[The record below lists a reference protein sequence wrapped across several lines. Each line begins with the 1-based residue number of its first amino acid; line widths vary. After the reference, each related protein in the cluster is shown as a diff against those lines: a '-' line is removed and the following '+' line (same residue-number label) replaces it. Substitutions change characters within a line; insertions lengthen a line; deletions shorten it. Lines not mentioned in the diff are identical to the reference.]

1 MGIFNYLGNHI
12 MLPFLNFSYHS
23 IYPNYGV
30 AIILLTLAIKI
41 IFFPLTT
48 KQFKAMKLTQKIQPE
63 IKRIQEELKDQPEKM
78 QQEILRIWRE
88 NKANPLGGCLPLLVQ
103 LPFFFAIYHT
113 VNSPAFKLILSKPGI
128 NPGLFPF
135 WITNLAMPDPW
146 FILPIVIAVA
156 TYISQKMMSTT
167 MDPNQAMIFM
177 FMPLLMGVISI
188 KMPAGV
194 LIYWAS
200 QQVFSNI
207 QQYLMMRN
215 SKDPDDAITVTVRT
229 AKKTD

>member
-1 MGIFNYLGNHI
+1 
-12 MLPFLNFSYHS
+12 
-23 IYPNYGV
+23 
-30 AIILLTLAIKI
+30 
-41 IFFPLTT
+41 
-48 KQFKAMKLTQKIQPE
+48 
-63 IKRIQEELKDQPEKM
+63 
-78 QQEILRIWRE
+78 
-88 NKANPLGGCLPLLVQ
+88 
-103 LPFFFAIYHT
+103 
-113 VNSPAFKLILSKPGI
+113 
-128 NPGLFPF
+128 
-135 WITNLAMPDPW
+135 
-146 FILPIVIAVA
+146 
-156 TYISQKMMSTT
+156 